1 MSPLHAVTLKLD
13 ATLDLAQVA
22 GFEMVFSEL
31 LDAAATSHLRT
42 DSGGWLIEALFTAEP
57 DRDAIDGLLAPGFA
71 AGGMAPR
78 PVDVEQLA
86 ERDWL
91 AENRAAFP
99 PRRIGRFWVYGG
111 HVETPPPAA
120 SWPLL
125 VEAAQAFGSGTH
137 PTTEGCLRA
146 LEAILQDAAAPRRP
160 RVLDMGCGSA
170 ILGLGALKARP
181 GGHVMAAD
189 NDPVAVRTAAA
200 NARINRLPP
209 ARFHAVVSQGYG
221 ARQVRAGAPF
231 DIILANILAGPLCRM
246 AGAQT
251 GALAGDGWLVLSGIL
266 NEQAC
271 MVERRYAGRGLQP
284 VRRIRIGEWTTL
296 VMRPARPGRRRLGRR
311 RLGRLS
317 LGAVRRLC
325 HRQPSTAIAGGDIS

>member
-1 MSPLHAVTLKLD
+1 MSGLHSVTLTLD
-13 ATLDLAQVA
+13 AALDPAEMA

-31 LDAAATSHLRT
+31 LDAAATSHLRS
-42 DSGGWLIEALFTAEP
+42 DDGSWLIEALFTIRP
-57 DRDAIDGLLAPGFA
+57 DSDAIDGLLAPSFA
-71 AGGMAPR
+71 AAGIAPR
-78 PVDVEQLA
+78 SAVIQPLA

-146 LEAILQDAAAPRRP
+146 LATILLDAAAPRRP

-181 GGHVMAAD
+181 GGRVLAAD

-209 ARFHAVVSQGYG
+209 ARFRAVVSQGYG
-221 ARQVRAGAPF
+221 ARAVRAAAPF

-246 AGAQT
+246 AGAQARAL
-251 GALAGDGWLVLSGIL
+251 GADGWLVLSGIL

-271 MVERRYAGRGLQP
+271 MVERRYAGAGLRA

-296 VMRPARPGRRRLGRR
+296 VMRPSRIGRRGLG
-311 RLGRLS
+311 
-317 LGAVRRLC
+317 VVKRLC
-325 HRQPSTAIAGGDIS
+325 HRHARTALQGGDRS

>member
-1 MSPLHAVTLKLD
+1 MSRLHSVTLQFD
-13 ATLDLAQVA
+13 APLEAAQAA

-31 LDAAATSHLRT
+31 LDAAATSHMRT
-42 DSGGWLIEALFTAEP
+42 DDGGWLIEALFAGAP
-57 DRDAIDGLLAPGFA
+57 DRGAVEDLLAPSFTA
-71 AGGMAPR
+71 AGIDAR
-78 PVDVEQLA
+78 PVVIEPLA

-111 HVETPPPAA
+111 HVEAPPPPA
-120 SWPLL
+120 SRPLL

-146 LEAILQDAAAPRRP
+146 LEAILNDSAAPRRP
-160 RVLDMGCGSA
+160 HVLDMGCGSA
-170 ILGLGALKARP
+170 ILGLGALKACP
-181 GGHVMAAD
+181 GGRVLAAD

-209 ARFHAVVSQGYG
+209 SRFHAVVSQGYG
-221 ARQVRAGAPF
+221 SRPVRAAAPF

-246 AGAQT
+246 AGAQARAL
-251 GALAGDGWLVLSGIL
+251 GAGGWLVLSGIL

-271 MVERRYAGRGLQP
+271 MVERRYAGRGLRA
-284 VRRIRIGEWTTL
+284 VRRVRIGEWTTL
-296 VMRPARPGRRRLGRR
+296 VMRPSRIGRRTLG
-311 RLGRLS
+311 L
-317 LGAVRRLC
+317 VRRLC
-325 HRQPSTAIAGGDIS
+325 HRHPSTAREGGDRS